1 MSNELT
7 LALVASGT
15 SLVVA
20 IVGLIASLITIRHS
34 TRASR
39 AIELLKHELARKQA
53 SDALADGEFTQ
64 STKAL
69 QVAIQSIQQVKDEIA
84 LALSEI
90 AVRRDKDATLKRMGA
105 ARQGLFEC
113 HEQQMAFL
121 NAHEE
126 RILHQAKNSALAV
139 ERLVEEELLLTEVG
153 SGISPGG
160 AERLMELR
168 LQLTDLQQQLRDHR
182 SDRLVGRFGQS

>member
-1 MSNELT
+1 MSNELA

-20 IVGLIASLITIRHS
+20 VVGLIASLVTIRHS

-53 SDALADGEFTQ
+53 SDVLADGEFAQ

-69 QVAIQSIQQVKDEIA
+69 QIAIQSIQQVKDEVA

-90 AVRRDKDATLKRMGA
+90 AVRRDKDATLRRMGA

-121 NAHEE
+121 SAHEE
-126 RILHQAKNSALAV
+126 RVLHQAKNVALAV
-139 ERLVEEELLLTEVG
+139 ERLLEEELLQTEIG
-153 SGISPGG
+153 SSISPDG
-160 AERLMELR
+160 AGRLMELR

-182 SDRLVGRFGQS
+182 ADRLVGRFGQG

>member
-1 MSNELT
+1 MSNELA

-20 IVGLIASLITIRHS
+20 IVGLIASLITIRQS
-34 TRASR
+34 TRADR
-39 AIELLKHELARKQA
+39 DIEALKHELARKQA
-53 SDALADGEFTQ
+53 AGAMADGEFNQ

-69 QVAIQSIQQVKDEIA
+69 QVAIQSIQLVKDEIA

-90 AVRRDKDATLKRMGA
+90 AVRLDRDATLKRMGA

-113 HEQQMAFL
+113 HEQHMAFL
-121 NAHEE
+121 NAQEE
-126 RILHQAKNSALAV
+126 RLLHQAKNSALAV
-139 ERLVEEELLLTEVG
+139 ERLVEEELLQTEIG

-160 AERLMELR
+160 VERLMELR